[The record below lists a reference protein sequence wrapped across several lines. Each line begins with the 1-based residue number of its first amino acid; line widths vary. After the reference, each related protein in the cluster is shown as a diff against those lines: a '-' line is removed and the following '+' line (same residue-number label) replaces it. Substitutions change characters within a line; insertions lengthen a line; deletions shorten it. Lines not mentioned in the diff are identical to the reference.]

1 MIFIIGNINPM
12 ADKLA
17 TNNKGLTLIEL
28 LITTAI
34 FSIIMVAIVSLFSSV
49 LQTQRNI
56 LAAKKVLGQ
65 TSYVI
70 EYMVRSLRMAK
81 KDIDGS
87 CLGQA
92 GLNFKS
98 INSGNGVRFINS
110 LQGDDCQEFY
120 LEGGRIK
127 FKKEA
132 SSSSPKIL
140 DLTSS
145 DISVNYLKFNLSGE
159 NQSDNLQPLVTIY
172 LEAKLA
178 NSPSIKIQ
186 TSVSQRNIDI
196 VQ

>member
-1 MIFIIGNINPM
+1 
-12 ADKLA
+12 
-17 TNNKGLTLIEL
+17 
-28 LITTAI
+28 
-34 FSIIMVAIVSLFSSV
+34 
-49 LQTQRNI
+49 
-56 LAAKKVLGQ
+56 
-65 TSYVI
+65 
-70 EYMVRSLRMAK
+70 MAK